1 MKALAAACGNA
12 HDGQGQLDQ
21 DRQPDGQPAL
31 GWFLVAFQYCVGQVG
46 NVFFSA
52 PCFAFRIEL
61 GLEALN
67 VAPLTVNGIGQKPD
81 AIPATTLEARQSN
94 RVLPDP
100 LALASG
106 TD

>member
-21 DRQPDGQPAL
+21 DREPDSQPVL
-31 GWFLVAFQYCVGQVG
+31 GRFVVAFQHCVGPVG
-46 NVFFSA
+46 DVFFGA
-52 PCFAFRIEL
+52 PGPAFRIDL